1 MAGAAPQRTVGPA
14 GSPGVAFDGAR
25 IRGARSGTL
34 RPVRRPILAAASCLA
49 LLAALAAGFHA
60 GRRSA
65 PEARPAF
72 RQLTHRRGFVLSA
85 RFLPG
90 ASSVVYG
97 AAWDGAPVRAFVV
110 DADGNGER
118 PLDLPDADVFAVSE
132 RGDLLLGLD
141 RSFRHDWMTGASL
154 ARADVGSTRPVD
166 LSLRVRAADW
176 SRDGKTLAVVRVE
189 DRAHVL
195 ELPPGRVVHRT
206 AGWIG
211 QVRILDGDRVVF
223 LDHPVWAD
231 RRGRLS
237 VAEGG
242 AVRHV
247 ADGEFETLSGVAP
260 SADGREVLFSADRA
274 GGQAEVFAV
283 DLATGVSRPVFA
295 APGSLRVHDVA
306 PDGRVLLARE
316 EEMRSIVFRRGAERE
331 ADLAWTSQA
340 QVAAL
345 SPDGGQALLTVF
357 DDQGGGT
364 GTTWLRGTDG
374 SAPRLLGPGEAAD
387 LSPDGRWAVAIRHG
401 GSDTMA
407 LLPAGGGAARTLVLP
422 RVDRYHWARFTPD
435 GRALVVSANEPGRR
449 IRLYRLDLES
459 GDSRAVT
466 PEGVGFLLAIR
477 SSGDAVTS
485 EDLDGRVRLFP
496 LDGGAPRDVKGLLP
510 GEIVLVWLPGDR
522 AFLAARPNEAPLRV
536 HRVDAA
542 TGARRLEGEI
552 GPADRGGLRTTWPVA
567 FSIDGSAVAINASRL
582 FSELHVATGLR

>member
-1 MAGAAPQRTVGPA
+1 M
-14 GSPGVAFDGAR
+14 
-25 IRGARSGTL
+25 
-34 RPVRRPILAAASCLA
+34 RRPILAALACLA
-49 LLAALAAGFHA
+49 LLAALAAAYHA
-60 GRRSA
+60 GRRRA
-65 PEARPAF
+65 PEERPAF

-90 ASSVVYG
+90 ASSVAYG

-110 DADGNGER
+110 DADGSGER
-118 PLDLPDADVFAVSE
+118 PLDLPDADVLAVSE
-132 RGDLLLGLD
+132 RGDLLLGLG

-154 ARADVGSTRPVD
+154 ARADVGSTRPED

-206 AGWIG
+206 PGWISQLRVLG
-211 QVRILDGDRVVF
+211 PDRVLF

-231 RRGRLS
+231 RRGRLAL
-237 VAEGG
+237 AEGG
-242 AVRHV
+242 AVRYLTG
-247 ADGEFETLSGVAP
+247 GEFETLTGVAP
-260 SADGREVLFSADRA
+260 SADGGEALFSADRA
-274 GGQAEVFAV
+274 GSQAEVLAV
-283 DLATGVSRPVFA
+283 DLATGASRPVFA
-295 APGSLRVHDVA
+295 APGSLRVHDLA

-316 EEMRSIVFRRGAERE
+316 EERRSIGFRRGPERE
-331 ADLAWTSQA
+331 ADLAWASHA

-345 SPDGGQALLTVF
+345 SADGRQALVTVY
-357 DDQGGGT
+357 DDHGGGT

-374 SAPRLLGPGEAAD
+374 SAPRLLGPGDAAD

-401 GSDTMA
+401 GSDTLA
-407 LLPAGGGAARTLVLP
+407 LLPVAGGEARTLVLP
-422 RVDRYHWARFTPD
+422 RVERYHWARFTPD

-449 IRLYRLDLES
+449 IRLYRLDLED

-466 PEGVGFLLAIR
+466 PEGVGFLLPVTA
-477 SSGDAVTS
+477 SGDAVTS
-485 EDLDGRVRLFP
+485 EDLDGKVRLFP
-496 LDGGAPRDVKGLLP
+496 LRGGAPADVKGLLP
-510 GEIVLVWLPGDR
+510 GEIVLLWLPGDR

-552 GPADRGGLRTTWPVA
+552 GPADRGGLRTVWPVA
-567 FSIDGSAVAINASRL
+567 FSTDGSAAAFNVSRL
-582 FSELHVATGLR
+582 FSELYVATGLR